1 MRYIEV
7 LFIRNETE
15 STEEVFLRR
24 GKRVLRETTE
34 HFNCRMTRPHQSL
47 FECRYVY
54 REDSRLDEYLATL
67 HKIPWDYPCSTEGL
81 AEAFQE
87 MFLVATGFYL
97 PGSLA
102 EFD

>member
-24 GKRVLRETTE
+24 GKQVLRETTA

-54 REDSRLDEYLATL
+54 REDSRLEGYLATL
-67 HKIPWDYPCSTEGL
+67 RKLPRDYPCCTNG
-81 AEAFQE
+81 ADEAFQE
-87 MFLVATGFYL
+87 MFLVGTGFYM
-97 PGSLA
+97 PDALA